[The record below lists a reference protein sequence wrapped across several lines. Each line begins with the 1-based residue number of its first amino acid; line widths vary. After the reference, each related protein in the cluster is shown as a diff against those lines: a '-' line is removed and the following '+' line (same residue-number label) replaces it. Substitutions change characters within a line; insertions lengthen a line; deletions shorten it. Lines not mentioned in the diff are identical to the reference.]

1 MSITLN
7 IFIFLILGLIVGS
20 FLNVVIFRIDD
31 LKSIIN
37 TRSQCQSCK
46 KIIAWY
52 DLIPFLSFFLLRARC
67 RNCGE
72 KISIQYPLVEGST
85 GLLFVFLYL
94 VYGLSWSLFFYLII
108 FSILLVIFVYD
119 LKTQTVP
126 EIIVW
131 TAVIF
136 TFLFGWYFNGYGFVN
151 MLLGGLVGG
160 GFLWLL
166 VYISK
171 EKWMGWGDVKIGLIL
186 GLLTGYPNAIFAL
199 FFAFIFG
206 SIIGLALI
214 FFKRKTLKTAIPFAP
229 FLIFSMLFTLTYGQ
243 ILISWYV
250 NLFSAR

>member
-1 MSITLN
+1 MNITLN
-7 IFIFLILGLIVGS
+7 IFIFLILGLIIGS

-37 TRSQCQSCK
+37 TRSHCQKCQ

-52 DLIPFLSFFLLRARC
+52 DLVPFLSFFILRARC

-72 KISIQYPLVEGST
+72 KISIQYPLVEGFT
-85 GLLFVFLYL
+85 GLLFAFLYL
-94 VYGLSWSLFFYLII
+94 MYGLSLSLFFYLVI
-108 FSILLVIFVYD
+108 FSILLVVFVYD

-126 EIIVW
+126 EILVW
-131 TAVIF
+131 TALAIAFV
-136 TFLFGWYFNGYGFVN
+136 FGWYFNAYGFIN

-199 FFAFIFG
+199 FFAFILG
-206 SIIGLALI
+206 SIVGLILI
-214 FFKRKTLKTAIPFAP
+214 LFKGKTLKTAIPFAP
-229 FLIFSMLFTLTYGQ
+229 FLIFSILFTLTYGQ
-243 ILISWYV
+243 FAITWYL
-250 NLFSAR
+250 NLFIR